1 MTSDEAELRRVFTS
15 ASLGLTAYRSWAQQ
29 ARRERRINIAR
40 LFDALSASKLARA
53 EYSFRCLGE
62 TGTTARNV
70 ERALSGLEP
79 EAIATG
85 PVTAT
90 SPIARDLLARAQHA
104 LAANRDLRA
113 DEISDLFVCMHCGN
127 MQEGTSPATCPE
139 CGTVAENQ
147 KPFRALEFMG
157 TLGPHAIMHFLEH
170 TEEALR
176 KLSSNIDEH
185 LLELRLQPNEPSFK
199 EMVGHLADMDAV
211 FRERAWLIL
220 ETNKPEL
227 PPAHP
232 PKLDAATVYR
242 YQPIGSILDRYHASR
257 KQTLS
262 LLRGLTNA
270 AWHRTGFHE
279 LYGAIDLL
287 HQGNWVVSHE
297 RGHLVELAQ
306 LRHDALTTVPHAA
319 DDELHTPV
327 LSEIIEGE

>member
-1 MTSDEAELRRVFTS
+1 MTIDAAELKRIFTS
-15 ASLGLTAYRSWAQQ
+15 ASLGLSAYRSWAQQ

-40 LFDALSASKLARA
+40 LLDALSASKLAQA
-53 EYSFRCLGE
+53 EFSFRRLGE

-70 ERALSGLEP
+70 ERALAGLEP

-90 SPIARDLLARAQHA
+90 SPMARDLLARAQHA
-104 LAANRDLRA
+104 LAEQRDLRA
-113 DEISDLFVCMHCGN
+113 DEIADLFVCTNCGN
-127 MQEGTSPATCPE
+127 VQEGASATTCAV
-139 CGTVAENQ
+139 CGTVAEAH
-147 KPFRALEFMG
+147 KSFRALDSMG

-170 TEEALR
+170 SEEALL
-176 KLSSNIDEH
+176 KLSSTIDEK
-185 LLELRLQPNEPSFK
+185 LLEQRLEQHEPSFK
-199 EMVGHLADMDAV
+199 ELVGHLADMDAV

-220 ETNKPEL
+220 ETDKPEL

-242 YQPIGSILDRYHASR
+242 YQPIGMILEHYHKSR

-262 LLRGLTNA
+262 LLRGLTKA

-287 HQGNWVVSHE
+287 HQGNWVVNHE
-297 RGHLVELAQ
+297 RGHLIELAQ
-306 LRHDALTTVPHAA
+306 MRHDLLNTVPHTT
-319 DDELHTPV
+319 DEELNTPV
-327 LSEIIEGE
+327 MSEIVEGE